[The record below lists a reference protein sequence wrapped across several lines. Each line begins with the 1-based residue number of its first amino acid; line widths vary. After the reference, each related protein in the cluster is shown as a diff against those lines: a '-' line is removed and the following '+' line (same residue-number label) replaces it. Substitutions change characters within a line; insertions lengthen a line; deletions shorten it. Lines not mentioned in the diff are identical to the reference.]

1 MAGTELQAGSGE
13 QLPDDELLTSR
24 EHRIRRF
31 QRDLA
36 EDPLVD
42 IADAHRLV
50 VEACEQMAADHECG
64 DRRVDSI
71 FGPAVF
77 TTGEMLDRF
86 RALLASSNVEEDF
99 LGDGVLVRIALVTK
113 SLQGVGVSV
122 LGALPNGAPLV
133 RVGGRESGK
142 YAVNHLQGGI
152 MDGFTQACY
161 LLFSTSSE
169 EDPRPG
175 DHLPQET
182 FDPVVRQGLP

>member
-1 MAGTELQAGSGE
+1 
-13 QLPDDELLTSR
+13 
-24 EHRIRRF
+24 
-31 QRDLA
+31 
-36 EDPLVD
+36 
-42 IADAHRLV
+42 
-50 VEACEQMAADHECG
+50 
-64 DRRVDSI
+64 
-71 FGPAVF
+71 
-77 TTGEMLDRF
+77 MLDRF

-152 MDGFTQACY
+152 MDG
-161 LLFSTSSE
+161 TSSE